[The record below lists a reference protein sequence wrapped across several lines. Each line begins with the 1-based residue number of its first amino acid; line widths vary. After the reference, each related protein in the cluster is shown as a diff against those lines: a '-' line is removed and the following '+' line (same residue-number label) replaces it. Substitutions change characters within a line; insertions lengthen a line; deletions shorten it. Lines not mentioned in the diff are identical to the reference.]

1 VGDALAPWRHSSLLL
16 LAWGVV
22 AWSTGCTTHQCDPV
36 TVAYSGGEM
45 TGPDTY
51 ETNPI
56 DLPPDAGDAG
66 EPWLDYT
73 GNKTITV
80 TFPPE
85 AKKVIAGRQ
94 IDSIE
99 PFVGISSQPNSSG
112 NNWTPTGGQLAEI
125 TSAGPDGF
133 TVTNASC
140 ADYFARFRVTFVAR
154 DAGTDASDAAGS
166 DAGDQ

>member
-1 VGDALAPWRHSSLLL
+1 MGDALAPWRVSSLV
-16 LAWGVV
+16 LATLGV
-22 AWSTGCTTHQCDPV
+22 APGSTGCTTHQCDAVNV
-36 TVAYSGGEM
+36 TYSGGEM

-66 EPWLDYT
+66 EPWLEYG
-73 GNKTITV
+73 GNETLTV
-80 TFPPE
+80 HFPAD
-85 AKKVIAGRQ
+85 AKKVIAGRP

-99 PFVGISSQPNSSG
+99 PFIGVSSSSSSQPNSSG

-125 TSAGPDGF
+125 TNAGPDGF

-140 ADYFARFRVTFVAR
+140 AKYLARFRVTFVAR
-154 DAGTDASDAAGS
+154 DASPDANDAAG
-166 DAGDQ
+166 D